1 MNRNLRALGLTLLA
15 VVGFAATTASAAGGD
30 PFSGTWTLNV
40 QKSDFGPGGMAPA
53 SAKVVLAVSKKSGK
67 LVNDSTYADGHK
79 VHYEYSGPID
89 GSDVAVTGSPLFDS
103 VDSIRADKWTV
114 IRTERQGGKL
124 AGITTATVSHDGK
137 TLTAVRRG
145 ISTHG
150 PQPSYTSVFDRA
162 KH

>member
-1 MNRNLRALGLTLLA
+1 MNRKILALGLTLLVMA
-15 VVGFAATTASAAGGD
+15 GVASTSASAGGGD
-30 PFSGTWTLNV
+30 PFSGAWTLNV
-40 QKSDFGPGGMAPA
+40 QKSDFGTGTAPA
-53 SAKVVLAVSKKSGK
+53 SAKVVISASKKSDK
-67 LVNDSTYADGHK
+67 LVNDTTYADGRK

-89 GSDVAVTGSPLFDS
+89 GSDVAVTGAPLFDS
-103 VDSIRADKWTV
+103 VSTLRADKYTR
-114 IRTERQGGKL
+114 IRTERQGGKVV
-124 AGITTATVSHDGK
+124 GIATATVSHDGK